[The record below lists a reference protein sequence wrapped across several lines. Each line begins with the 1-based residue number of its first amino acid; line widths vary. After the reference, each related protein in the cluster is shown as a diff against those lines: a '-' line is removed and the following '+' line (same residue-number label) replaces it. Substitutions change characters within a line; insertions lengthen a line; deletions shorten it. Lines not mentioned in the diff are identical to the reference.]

1 MTGRGCRGRAA
12 APVPLNTSPSA
23 AGWSGGRVTAVV
35 LGSLLAV
42 TALGLAISGAV
53 LMAAD
58 RGGRD
63 ADGFVTTGPMNA
75 STPGYAM
82 VVDPVELQS
91 EPGAPAL
98 GAMLG
103 DVRVSAVGTD
113 TAALFVGIG
122 PAADVEAYLAGV
134 ERSRLTGG
142 STAAQVLPGG
152 APATPP
158 AQQGVLGGDRRRA
171 GSAAADVD
179 RLGRAVG
186 RRRDERRRE
195 PCRHGRADRGCDGAR
210 AARALDR
217 TARRRRGRPPRRRA
231 ARRPRHTAG
240 VRGAGVPGS

>member
-1 MTGRGCRGRAA
+1 MTGARTPRWRQPAA
-12 APVPLNTSPSA
+12 SPVPLNTSPSE

-75 STPGYAM
+75 STPGYAV

-98 GAMLG
+98 GATLG

-142 STAAQVLPGG
+142 STLHRCFPAA
-152 APATPP
+152 
-158 AQQGVLGGDRRRA
+158 
-171 GSAAADVD
+171 
-179 RLGRAVG
+179 
-186 RRRDERRRE
+186 
-195 PCRHGRADRGCDGAR
+195 
-210 AARALDR
+210 
-217 TARRRRGRPPRRRA
+217 RPPRHPPSRGSGWRPPP
-231 ARRPRHTAG
+231 AR
-240 VRGAGVPGS
+240 VRSS